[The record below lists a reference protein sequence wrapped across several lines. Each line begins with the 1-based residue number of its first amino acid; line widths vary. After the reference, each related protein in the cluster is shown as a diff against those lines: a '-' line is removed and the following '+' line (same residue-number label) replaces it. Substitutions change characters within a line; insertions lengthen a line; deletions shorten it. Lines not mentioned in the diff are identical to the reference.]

1 MADKLIVE
9 MTLDPKL
16 DSSGKKKI
24 ENESGK
30 VGKKSG
36 KKFEKKFTNETKDIG
51 SSLKTSLAGLGTAIA
66 AVGVG
71 RLISQSIDLAKRQ
84 EDAINSL
91 NVALQITGKFSAAAS
106 QQIQDLA
113 SDIQKSTRFG
123 DEELLETAS
132 LIQQLGNLTVK
143 DLGEATRVTADFA
156 AALRIDLR
164 SAATLVGKAAAGE
177 IGSFSRYGVVIQKG
191 KTNAETFANTLTKL
205 NTKFGGAAAGQVN
218 TFSGAVDQLGNTFG
232 DTLEEIGFF
241 ITKNQA
247 LVGALKGGLS
257 FLNDFA
263 GGLKGIRVGLLGIQD
278 APVTPLEKLDR
289 EIAANVDKL
298 QMFKESLADAKDGF
312 LGFVTA
318 GDKAEIR
325 DIPPRID
332 ALNAAMDRQ
341 IAKRKEL
348 LAVQNAAGVDEGA
361 SGDIEKQLTREQLL
375 AQVKLQNDERIKES
389 ALAREVALTE
399 LNERGLISN
408 QEFTESFL
416 AIETEKTN
424 ALLAL
429 DMKRQESAVNA
440 SQNIGDSFMLAARN
454 SKISAVQLGKTL
466 NDLAV
471 KGFGNA
477 MTKIGGA
484 LARGENA
491 NDAFVDSVK
500 STAAGAASAIGDYYI
515 LDGAGRVAKSYGAD
529 ATGYKMIAVGSAL
542 KILGGFASGGGGGGD
557 VAGAGSVGGGFAGQ
571 NQNIGD
577 TGALDQQD
585 IERQDPSTNVEI
597 VVQGSLVQQEELG
610 TFITETLNESF
621 GKQGVSLTDARFA

>member
-9 MTLDPKL
+9 MILDPKL

-36 KKFEKKFTNETKDIG
+36 KKFEKKFKNETKDIG
-51 SSLKTSLAGLGTAIA
+51 SSLKTSLAGLGAAIA

-232 DTLEEIGFF
+232 DTLEEVGFF

-348 LAVQNAAGVDEGA
+348 LAVQSAAGAEEGA

-429 DMKRQESAVNA
+429 DMKRQESAINA
-440 SQNIGDSFMLAARN
+440 AGNISDAFLMSAKNTKVTAAQ
-454 SKISAVQLGKTL
+454 VGKTL
-466 NDLAV
+466 NDLAIR
-471 KGFGNA
+471 GFGNA
-477 MTKIGGA
+477 FRNIGA
-484 LARGENA
+484 AIANGENI
-491 NDAFVDSVK
+491 NKAFIGSVK
-500 STAAGAASAIGDYYI
+500 NTVSEVASAFGDYYI
-515 LDGAGRVAKSYGAD
+515 KLGVATLASPNPAGGAAMIAGGAGLKLLSGAL
-529 ATGYKMIAVGSAL
+529 GSN
-542 KILGGFASGGGGGGD
+542 GGGG
-557 VAGAGSVGGGFAGQ
+557 VGAGVSATGGFGVGQ
-571 NQNIGD
+571 NENIGD

-585 IERQDPSTNVEI
+585 IERQDPNTNVEI

-610 TFITETLNESF
+610 LFISETLNETF
-621 GKQGVSLTDARFA
+621 GKQGVSITDARFA